1 MVIKTK
7 ARDQVEAEEASNE
20 AYQLDDQVPL
30 RLVIDID
37 IPSNLFSTYKE
48 VDVIDLSRQCS
59 PTIIE
64 YTEGEQEE
72 EEFED
77 DVQSESTEESLEL
90 LD

>member
-20 AYQLDDQVPL
+20 AYQLDDPVPL

-64 YTEGEQEE
+64 YTEGE
-72 EEFED
+72 
-77 DVQSESTEESLEL
+77 
-90 LD
+90 